1 MPALIVLKQPCCLAP
16 TQMVAAEAEPMV
28 TAENAAHSTPRKT
41 RSQAPM
47 CPIPPPIQLRIEGNC
62 IRRSEITLAR
72 LDCSMAERHTYTAGQ
87 VGCYLSPH
95 VSHAGE
101 GASVVD
107 LKFPSFRWRVRL
119 GTSNPKPHWLS
130 LSCECAFESGI
141 RPKPG

>member
-16 TQMVAAEAEPMV
+16 TQIVAAEAEPMI

-47 CPIPPPIQLRIEGNC
+47 CPIPAPIQLRIEGNC

-87 VGCYLSPH
+87 VGCFDPTR
-95 VSHAGE
+95 
-101 GASVVD
+101 
-107 LKFPSFRWRVRL
+107 F
-119 GTSNPKPHWLS
+119 
-130 LSCECAFESGI
+130 SCG
-141 RPKPG
+141 RGG